1 MIKLKTPKFKSFL
14 WPPPELLKTT
24 YILEVILL
32 YCTFFGLILC
42 SNFNHPKS
50 RFCCGPPWVV
60 KNHLY
65 IGGTAEIWEVFFN
78 YIVITLDTQIQE
90 FAVVPPCFLR
100 VRIQKSSYYKVK

>member
-1 MIKLKTPKFKSFL
+1 MGGPFGLILCYNLKHPNSRVFSG
-14 WPPPELLKTT
+14 PPPELLKTT

-42 SNFNHPKS
+42 SNFNHPNS

-78 YIVITLDTQIQE
+78 YIVITLNTQI
-90 FAVVPPCFLR
+90 
-100 VRIQKSSYYKVK
+100 

>member
-1 MIKLKTPKFKSFL
+1 MDFQRLKTTFMGEFEFNNISGM
-14 WPPPELLKTT
+14 LKTT

-42 SNFNHPKS
+42 SNFNHPNS

-65 IGGTAEIWEVFFN
+65 IGGTAEIWEVFFT
-78 YIVITLDTQIQE
+78 YSVITLNNQI
-90 FAVVPPCFLR
+90 
-100 VRIQKSSYYKVK
+100 